1 MKVSRAW
8 ILGLGL
14 AVAACGTQPESIA
27 ATNAAGNDGGEI
39 SGTPAAD
46 VPAPA
51 AQPSPLAANEQS
63 ADAQTIDSSNQ
74 TGAGVLNQ
82 IFLKA
87 GTFDGKPI
95 TRFELRG
102 KCETAFTTADGTG
115 TIDWRKVGNFAGRDA
130 GDRWELAV
138 DDGRGNHVIGVP
150 AGEQPEPLGNAS
162 ARVES
167 ALSVIADSCQG

>member
-1 MKVSRAW
+1 MSLSRAW

-14 AVAACGTQPESIA
+14 AVAACGSQPESIA
-27 ATNAAGNDGGEI
+27 ATNSVGNDGGEL
-39 SGTPAAD
+39 STVPTEA
-46 VPAPA
+46 PAPA
-51 AQPSPLAANEQS
+51 AAPDPAAANEQS
-63 ADAQTIDSSNQ
+63 TDAQSYDASNQ

-95 TRFELRG
+95 TKFELRG
-102 KCETAFTTADGTG
+102 KCETVFTTADGTG
-115 TIDWRKVGNFAGRDA
+115 SIDWRKVGNFAGRDN
-130 GDRWELAV
+130 GDRWELPV
-138 DDGRGNHVIGVP
+138 DNHVISVP
-150 AGEQPEPLGNAS
+150 GGEQPEPLGNAS